1 MSPTPKKRVAKKTT
15 KLAAKMTTKRA
26 AKRSP
31 ARASRAKAPAKATS
45 SRRSK
50 ATPSRLD
57 VIGHLDPAGMGERI
71 EGLAAQLRRGATLAA
86 PALERI
92 APERPRRVILCGMGG
107 SAIAGELLASIVDR
121 EGVAPMH
128 VIRHYEAP
136 AWITP
141 EDFLIFSSYSG
152 ETEETLAAYR
162 SLRPLS
168 ARSCVITTGGTLAA
182 RAEADGVPVARLPG
196 GHPPRAALGYSFSTL
211 AHIVEHLG
219 VLAGAG
225 ARANA
230 AAAAVARVASASARS
245 VLPSRNPANS
255 LAIRL
260 AGRAIL
266 IMASG
271 RTLGPAAIRWKGQ
284 LNENAKHLAW
294 VSTLPES
301 NHNEVDSF
309 VHPRPLLDRFAAVFL
324 RDPNDHP
331 RIAARFEWLGR
342 YLRRKSVQV
351 ETYEPKGADA
361 MERLLVCVAMGDFVS
376 YYLAL
381 RNGADPSAL
390 PGVESLKKALQ
401 A

>member
-1 MSPTPKKRVAKKTT
+1 MSPKSATGRGSKKVPKRTARGG
-15 KLAAKMTTKRA
+15 AKRA
-26 AKRSP
+26 PKTARTRS
-31 ARASRAKAPAKATS
+31 ARSTAAAT
-45 SRRSK
+45 RLNLI
-50 ATPSRLD
+50 ARLD
-57 VIGHLDPAGMGERI
+57 PGGMGERI
-71 EGLAAQLRRGATLAA
+71 EGLAGQLRRGGALAA
-86 PALERI
+86 PALAQI
-92 APERPRRVILCGMGG
+92 THERPRRVVLCGMGG

-121 EGVAPMH
+121 EGVTPMH
-128 VIRHYEAP
+128 VVRHYETP

-168 ARSCVITTGGTLAA
+168 ARSCVITTGGSLAR
-182 RAEADGVPVARLPG
+182 RAEADGVPIARLPS

-211 AHIVEHLG
+211 AHIVEHIG
-219 VLAGAG
+219 VMAGAG
-225 ARANA
+225 ARAIA
-230 AAAAVARVASASARS
+230 AAGAVERVASVSARS

-260 AGRAIL
+260 AERAIL
-266 IMASG
+266 VIASG

-284 LNENAKHLAW
+284 FNENAKHLAW

-309 VHPRPLLDRFAAVFL
+309 VHPRPLLGRLAAVFL
-324 RDPNDHP
+324 RDPDDHP

-342 YLRRKSVQV
+342 YLRRKGVHV
-351 ETYEPKGADA
+351 ETFVPEGEDA
-361 MERLLVCVAMGDFVS
+361 MHRVLACVAMGDFVS
-376 YYLAL
+376 YYMAL
-381 RNGADPSAL
+381 RNGMDPSAL
-390 PGVESLKKALQ
+390 PGVESLKKAMQ